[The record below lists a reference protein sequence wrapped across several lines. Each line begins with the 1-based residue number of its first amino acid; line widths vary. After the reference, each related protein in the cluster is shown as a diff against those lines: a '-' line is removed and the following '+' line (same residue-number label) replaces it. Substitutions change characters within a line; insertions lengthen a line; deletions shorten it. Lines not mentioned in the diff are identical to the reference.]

1 MHRDDVAF
9 GIVLGAQAF
18 DDVAVAQANFRA
30 RREAEVA
37 FGRGFLIIVALDPEL
52 AGEGE

>member
-1 MHRDDVAF
+1 MHGDHVVFDVA
-9 GIVLGAQAF
+9 LGAKAF